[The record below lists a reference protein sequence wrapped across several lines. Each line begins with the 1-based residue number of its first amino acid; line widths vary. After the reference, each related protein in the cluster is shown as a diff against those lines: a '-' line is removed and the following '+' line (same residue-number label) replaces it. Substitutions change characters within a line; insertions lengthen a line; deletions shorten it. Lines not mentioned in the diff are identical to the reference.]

1 MASASK
7 PNIRRRSLASL
18 NDCIQLMNTPGP
30 AWDLPSVNGSWN
42 GIGAVFGSSPG
53 PAKDLPSSS
62 RSPQTREPLIVIVED
77 NRLDRYLIRDA
88 LRAAGGKADIHVA
101 GDGQAATAFFDQV
114 DADENAPCPTLILL
128 DRNLPKKSGAEVLKH
143 LRASVRC
150 CRAAVLIVSASDAPR
165 ERTAVEGFEVAG
177 YFKKPSE
184 YTSFLKLGAI
194 VQNL

>member
-1 MASASK
+1 MG
-7 PNIRRRSLASL
+7 LAICQRIVERYRGRIWVESG
-18 NDCIQLMNTPGP
+18 PGKGSTFFFTIP
-30 AWDLPSVNGSWN
+30 AN
-42 GIGAVFGSSPG
+42 AR
-53 PAKDLPSSS
+53 A
-62 RSPQTREPLIVIVED
+62 LILIVED